1 MMTVTQSSARLT
13 AIVYKAVKYSFLL
26 KQMDDKTVL
35 NCNQWMNLFPYLLI
49 IFHGTYDEEVIY
61 FRLFEVQ

>member
-35 NCNQWMNLFPYLLI
+35 NCNQ
-49 IFHGTYDEEVIY
+49 
-61 FRLFEVQ
+61 